1 MSVMANRNTSAMAR
15 VSGALLTVLLAVTS
29 FFAIIGVFGLPI
41 AIAALVLCILLT
53 LWVASRSGETGVP
66 K

>member
-1 MSVMANRNTSAMAR
+1 MMANRNTSTMAR
-15 VSGALLTVLLAVTS
+15 VSGALLASLLAVTF

-41 AIAALVLCILLT
+41 AIGALVLCLLLT
-53 LWVASRSGETGVP
+53 VWVSSRASESGVP